1 MATQSEELIYNILKR
16 SNCRVKIVRGHKYGG
31 ANFTSEPRNL
41 TNLNTFQYSG
51 ARNESVGV
59 YKKNGKLYLQKSRAK
74 FQRNPNK
81 RAASRSFAP
90 ERGFNKIVQ
99 QVVKVCYIIFKW
111 FNNTIFST
119 LQDLTS
125 EKI

>member
-1 MATQSEELIYNILKR
+1 NILKR
-16 SNCRVKIVRGHKYGG
+16 SNSRVKYVREHKYGG

-51 ARNESVGV
+51 ARNESVGL
-59 YKKNGKLYLQKSRAK
+59 YRKNGKIYLQKSRVK

-81 RAASRSFAP
+81 RAASRAFAP

-99 QVVKVCYIIFKW
+99 QVVKVRYFFFI
-111 FNNTIFST
+111 
-119 LQDLTS
+119 
-125 EKI
+125 